1 MWNMSY
7 LNIQIWIKPRAP
19 FQRSNP
25 EPKCPSKVGKDG
37 LTPHPNAKIGEVMFR
52 EKQGKSNIR
61 WGGMSATLK
70 QTALSLDFL
79 KYSSNVEI
87 QWPSAMVG
95 DDNNRPEVSLLLAVA
110 AGSCLT

>member
-1 MWNMSY
+1 
-7 LNIQIWIKPRAP
+7 
-19 FQRSNP
+19 
-25 EPKCPSKVGKDG
+25 
-37 LTPHPNAKIGEVMFR
+37 
-52 EKQGKSNIR
+52 
-61 WGGMSATLK
+61 MSATLK